1 MFRPEG
7 GGCSPPETNDAHSN
21 GKMITKYR
29 FGLILALVF
38 LLQLGVIGLFFL
50 LIGLDMEEA
59 RRAQLGL
66 MLTQHKAL
74 LAAMAL
80 MLLVG
85 QGLGLKALFNAY
97 PAPIKRLTEDVVLLA
112 ANPSH
117 RLTPQ
122 GAREVR
128 ALVEK
133 LNALAAV
140 YHALHHDVQ
149 AKIGLANRALVEEK
163 NRLAALM
170 SELALSVL
178 VCNIEGR
185 ILLYNARAR
194 QMLEAGHSAGIATG
208 TAAIG
213 LGRSVFVVLERGLI
227 VHALEQIQHQLCQQ
241 DAQMADPVSGFVATL
256 AAGQVV
262 RAHMAP
268 VFDGAHALNGFVLTL
283 EDITRHIEADSRR
296 DALLQAVT
304 QDARAALANILAAL
318 ETMQSGPEMTGD
330 GRAQLTAIINDE
342 SQRLTRH
349 IDRAVQ
355 QHGDDGDSR
364 WKLEEMRGADLVA
377 LLQRYI
383 DTPALPCSTSGT
395 IDPTL
400 WLKVDSYRLT
410 QALVSLGQRLAGE
423 AGVSELRLGLQ
434 RADRLAYLD
443 LVWNGEPLAAEKLRT
458 WENAPMQISV
468 ADAVLTLNEV
478 IARHGGETVYRFE
491 KSRRASCY
499 RLLLPLT
506 EPQATLEIPLRQEDR
521 PEFYDFDLFHQPGQN
536 LELDQCLLPQLS
548 YTVFD
553 TETTGLQPDA
563 GDEIISI
570 GALRIVNGRLLQQEN
585 FDQLIQPRRTPSVES
600 IGVHG
605 ITRAMLEGQPP
616 IETVL
621 PQFCRFAEDT
631 VLVAH
636 NVAFDLRFLQMKE
649 AQTGVS
655 FTQPVLDT
663 LLLSQVIHPNQLR
676 HTLEAIAARLGVA
689 MVGRHT
695 ALGDAIVTG
704 EVFLKM
710 IPLLAEK
717 GVLTLSDAREAA
729 LKTPY
734 ARIHY

>member
-1 MFRPEG
+1 MNR
-7 GGCSPPETNDAHSN
+7 HRV
-21 GKMITKYR
+21 GKMIAKYR
-29 FGLILALVF
+29 FGLTLALVF
-38 LLQLGVIGLFFL
+38 ALQLVVIGVFFL
-50 LIGLDMEEA
+50 LVGLDLEEA
-59 RRAQLGL
+59 QRAQFGQ
-66 MLTQHKAL
+66 MLAQHKAL
-74 LAAMAL
+74 PAALAL
-80 MLLVG
+80 MLLFALGVG
-85 QGLGLKALFNAY
+85 LQVLFNAY
-97 PAPIKRLTEDVVLLA
+97 PAPIARLTEDVVLLA
-112 ANPSH
+112 ANPGH
-117 RLTPQ
+117 RVAPQ

-140 YHALHHDVQ
+140 HQALHDDVQ
-149 AKIGLANRALVEEK
+149 AKIGMANRALAEEK

-194 QMLEAGHSAGIATG
+194 QMLEAGHGAGMAAG

-213 LGRSVFVVLERGLI
+213 LGRSVFGVLERGLI
-227 VHALEQIQHQLCQQ
+227 VHALEQIQHQLRQQ
-241 DAQMADPVSGFVATL
+241 DLDLADPVSGFVATL
-256 AAGQVV
+256 AEGRVV

-268 VFDGAHALNGFVLTL
+268 VFDSAHALNGFVLTL
-283 EDITRHIEADSRR
+283 EDITRTIEADSRR
-296 DALLQAVT
+296 DALLQALT
-304 QDARAALANILAAL
+304 QDARATLANIRAAL
-318 ETMQSGPEMTGD
+318 ETMQTFPEMSGAK
-330 GRAQLTAIINDE
+330 RAQFSAIINDE
-342 SQRLTRH
+342 SQRLARQ

-355 QHGDDGDSR
+355 QHGDDSDSR
-364 WKLEEMRGADLVA
+364 LELEEMRGADLVA

-383 DTPALPCSTSGT
+383 DTPALPCSTSET
-395 IDPTL
+395 IDATL

-410 QALVSLGQRLAGE
+410 QALVSMGQRLAGE

-434 RADRLAYLD
+434 RAGRLAYLD
-443 LVWNGEPLAAEKLRT
+443 LAWNGAPLAAETLRA
-458 WENAPMQISV
+458 WENAPMQIST
-468 ADAVLTLNEV
+468 AGAVLTLNAV

-491 KSRRASCY
+491 RSRRASFY

-506 EPQATLEIPLRQEDR
+506 EPQATFDIPLKQQGR

-536 LELDQCLLPQLS
+536 AELDQCLLPQLS

-553 TETTGLQPDA
+553 TETTGLQPTA

-585 FDQLIQPRRTPSVES
+585 FDQLIQPRRTLSAES
-600 IGVHG
+600 IGIHG
-605 ITRAMLEGQPP
+605 LTRAMLEGQPP

-621 PQFCRFAEDT
+621 PQFRRFAEDT

-636 NVAFDLRFLQMKE
+636 NAAFDMRFLQLKE

-663 LLLSQVIHPNQLR
+663 LLLSQVIHPHQLQ

-689 MVGRHT
+689 IIGRHT

-717 GVLTLSDAREAA
+717 GILTLGGAREAA
-729 LKTPY
+729 LKTLY
-734 ARIHY
+734 AHIHY